1 MTADPKLK
9 PDYTSV
15 ETPTAR
21 RWTISDG
28 VDLWRYSSGQWSIV
42 VSRDEHITE
51 ERGLKLARALEL
63 ARDGEEKK
71 Q

>member
-1 MTADPKLK
+1 MSEKARSELK

-28 VDLWRYSSGQWSIV
+28 VALWRYSSGQWAIS
-42 VSRDEHITE
+42 VSRDENITE
-51 ERGLKLARALEL
+51 ERGLELARALEL
-63 ARDGEEKK
+63 ARDGEEG
-71 Q
+71 